1 MAVVIRL
8 KRTGAKGRPFYR
20 VVVADSRYPRDGR
33 FIEQLGFYDP
43 LTTPSTFRVDAEKFA
58 KWIRQGAQ
66 PSESV
71 SVMMAKHAPE
81 ALRPAPLPKPER
93 PAAAPKAPKAKK
105 AKKAAPASKK
115 AAAKKKATK
124 GADKKAKAR
133 AKAKAGVKKAAKPKA
148 AKKSKK

>member
-43 LTTPSTFRVDAEKFA
+43 LTNPSTFKVDAEKFA
-58 KWIRQGAQ
+58 KWIRNGAQ

-71 SVMMAKHAPE
+71 EVMMAKHAPD
-81 ALRPAPLPKPER
+81 ALRPAPLPKPAASER
-93 PAAAPKAPKAKK
+93 PAKEPKAPKAKK
-105 AKKAAPASKK
+105 A
-115 AAAKKKATK
+115 AAKKKAPAKKSTK
-124 GADKKAKAR
+124 GSEKKAKAR
-133 AKAKAGVKKAAKPKA
+133 AKAKAGVVKPRATKKPKK
-148 AKKSKK
+148 KKS